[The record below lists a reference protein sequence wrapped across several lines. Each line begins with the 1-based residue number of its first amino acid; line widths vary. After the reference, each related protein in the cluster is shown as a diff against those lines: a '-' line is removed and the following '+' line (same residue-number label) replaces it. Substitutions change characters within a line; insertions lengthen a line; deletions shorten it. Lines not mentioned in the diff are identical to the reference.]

1 MYLIRFKEQDFD
13 LLAVQELF
21 YTRDRKEA
29 EDLVEDLNSQLQKI
43 IEACRK
49 EHILGC
55 VEIPELKIFILST
68 HSIVKIEM
76 VEVDRIPAEID
87 RLTFTH
93 LLS

>member
-29 EDLVEDLNSQLQKI
+29 EELVEDLNSQLQSV
-43 IEACRK
+43 IETCRK

-76 VEVDRIPAEID
+76 IEVDRIPAEID